1 MLPATAAQA
10 RAESALPG
18 GGALTAVSFLG
29 SARKLTKASRA
40 GMDSGNGQSPG

>member
-18 GGALTAVSFLG
+18 GGALTAVSFRMPF
-29 SARKLTKASRA
+29 AA
-40 GMDSGNGQSPG
+40 